1 MFYFIDRPPIIGEII
16 EWIDPAHQ
24 MPDADETV
32 LIIMGGDVEASMG
45 FFDGERWLDVSAFP
59 LGAAPIYWAHLPEGP
74 AL

>member
-1 MFYFIDRPPIIGEII
+1 MFLEIDPPRTLGEII
-16 EWIDPAHQ
+16 EWHAPADD

-45 FFDGERWLDVSAFP
+45 FWDGERWLDVSAFP
-59 LGAAPIYWAHLPEGP
+59 LGAAPLYWAHLPEGP